1 MKTIAISTII
11 AAVGLFL
18 PQRISAQAQ
27 DSIKIHLKDGNGH
40 LIIGGKPKHV
50 QPKVE
55 AFLCN
60 NSILTRISNYAGDV
74 VVRIFNHNGEQ
85 MFTNLYNSEE
95 EIIVIPLA
103 GIIDDGH
110 YILSIVLGNR
120 LFEGEF
126 DFYF

>member
-1 MKTIAISTII
+1 MKTIAICTII
-11 AAVGLFL
+11 AAVGLFI

-40 LIIGGKPKHV
+40 LIIGGKPKHLL
-50 QPKVE
+50 PEVE

-60 NSILTRISNYAGDV
+60 NSILTRISHYAGDV
-74 VVRIFNHNGEQ
+74 IVRFFNLNGEQ
-85 MFTNLYNSEE
+85 MFTNRYNSEE

-110 YILSIVLGNR
+110 YILSIVLDNR
-120 LFEGEF
+120 VFEGEF
-126 DFYF
+126 DFDF